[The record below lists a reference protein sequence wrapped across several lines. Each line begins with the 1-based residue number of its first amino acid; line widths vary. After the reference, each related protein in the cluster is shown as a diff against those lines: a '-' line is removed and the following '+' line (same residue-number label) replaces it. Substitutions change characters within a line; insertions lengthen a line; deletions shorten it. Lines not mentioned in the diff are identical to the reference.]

1 MVKLNI
7 VFMGTPDFAVPC
19 LKALID
25 SDDNVVGVFT
35 QPDKPKGRGYKLQ
48 PTPVKA
54 VAQEHGIDVYQP
66 VSLKKG
72 DDAQEAFKILKEL
85 NPDLIIVVAY
95 GQILPKHIL
104 DLPKYGCINIHASIL
119 PKYRGAAPIQW
130 CVMNGDKKTGVT
142 SMLMEE
148 GLDTG
153 DMLITAETDIDIN
166 ETVSELHDRL
176 SEMGSDVL
184 IKTIEAL
191 KEGKLNPQKQDDSK
205 SCYAPM
211 ITKDMCR
218 IDFSDTAIN
227 IHNKIRAI
235 TGYTILNG
243 KRLKLYRTQICDRVV
258 SGCECGSIVDEK
270 SLTVVCGD
278 GKCITLLEVQPEGS
292 RRMKTE
298 DFLRGNKLTA
308 GIKFE

>member
-292 RRMKTE
+292 KRMKTE

>member
-1 MVKLNI
+1 VVKLNI

-292 RRMKTE
+292 KRMKTE

>member
-1 MVKLNI
+1 
-7 VFMGTPDFAVPC
+7 
-19 LKALID
+19 
-25 SDDNVVGVFT
+25 
-35 QPDKPKGRGYKLQ
+35 
-48 PTPVKA
+48 
-54 VAQEHGIDVYQP
+54 
-66 VSLKKG
+66 
-72 DDAQEAFKILKEL
+72 
-85 NPDLIIVVAY
+85 
-95 GQILPKHIL
+95 
-104 DLPKYGCINIHASIL
+104 
-119 PKYRGAAPIQW
+119 
-130 CVMNGDKKTGVT
+130 MNGDKKTGVT

-292 RRMKTE
+292 KRMKTE

>member
-1 MVKLNI
+1 
-7 VFMGTPDFAVPC
+7 MGTPDFAVPC

-292 RRMKTE
+292 KRMKTE

>member
-1 MVKLNI
+1 
-7 VFMGTPDFAVPC
+7 MGTPDFAVPC
-19 LKALID
+19 LNALID

-292 RRMKTE
+292 KRMKTE

>member
-1 MVKLNI
+1 LN
-7 VFMGTPDFAVPC
+7 
-19 LKALID
+19 ALID

-292 RRMKTE
+292 KRMKTE